1 MDRENIMF
9 FKNQDKSYTMTDL
22 YLNHNIFFGYKDSYN
37 YYDIDVDKILLF
49 VKSDNEYIIRY
60 NDVNKK
66 KIVPL
71 QSKINNFYFDE
82 LHMYPSN
89 ITEIPIYS
97 DGEELFRKCR
107 EIWNKIN
114 ELIGIND
121 PIDFVEATLDNDADE
136 FIMLE
141 VEKNTSAVRDK
152 YRNDL
157 VFVLYSIFN
166 DFPQSSLVQY
176 RC

>member
-1 MDRENIMF
+1 MF

-22 YLNHNIFFGYKDSYN
+22 YLNHNMFFGYKDSYN
-37 YYDIDVDKILLF
+37 YYDIDVNKILLF

-71 QSKINNFYFDE
+71 QLKIKNFSFGD
-82 LHMYPSN
+82 LHMFTNN
-89 ITEIPIYS
+89 ITLVPIYS
-97 DGEELFRKCR
+97 NDKELFRKCR
-107 EIWNKIN
+107 EIWNKIT
-114 ELIGIND
+114 ELIGIDD
-121 PIDFVEATLDNDADE
+121 PTDFVETTLDDNEDE

-157 VFVLYSIFN
+157 VFVFHSVLN
-166 DFPQSSLVQY
+166 EFPQTSLVQY
-176 RC
+176 RY